1 MKKFLAILM
10 AILMVLS
17 MATVAMASEMPDPSA
32 DPVPENPSPTYK
44 DMSIVTVYKVYN
56 AEGDTAVSPAETFSF
71 SKVEFVSASQTG
83 SGYTE
88 EWAKANVPTITSV
101 NYASG
106 DAGKDNTKQKEAT
119 ITLPTNYPSVG
130 IYNYSFTETNN
141 GTAGVTYRST
151 PIRLV
156 VTVIEQGGKKR
167 VAAVH
172 CEGEN
177 GTKSAV
183 FENTYSA
190 GSLKVTKEV
199 TGLMGDKNKEFQF
212 SVTITAPAG
221 KNLEST
227 FSFKKNGSLAPVDT
241 YDYNATTKTVTFTL
255 KDNESFSIGNLPV
268 GVTCTVS
275 EIAEEGYET
284 TIDGQ
289 TANKTDDG
297 KYNKEVTISD
307 ATESTVAYTNDKDGN
322 VDTGVSLDT
331 LPYVLVLALAGAGL
345 VLMIARKRRVQD

>member
-32 DPVPENPSPTYK
+32 DPVPENPSPTYD
-44 DMSIVTVYKVYN
+44 DMKTVTVYKEYN
-56 AEGDTAVSPAETFSF
+56 AVGDTAVSPAETFSF
-71 SKVEFVSASQTG
+71 SAVSFESASQTG

-88 EWAKANVPTITSV
+88 EWANSNVPTINSV
-101 NYASG
+101 SYAAG
-106 DAGKDNTKQKEAT
+106 DAGKDDTTKKKAVT

-130 IYNYSFTETNN
+130 IYNYSFTETDN

-151 PIRLV
+151 PIKLV
-156 VTVIEQGGKKR
+156 VTVIEQDGKKR

-212 SVTITAPAG
+212 SVTITAPTG
-221 KNLEST
+221 KNLESS
-227 FSFKKNGSLAPVDT
+227 FSFNKNGSTASDSS
-241 YDYNATTKTVTFTL
+241 YNFASNTVTFTL
-255 KDNESFSIGNLPV
+255 KDGESFSIGNLPV
-268 GVTCTVS
+268 GVTCVVS
-275 EIAEEGYET
+275 EAAEEGYET
-284 TIDGQ
+284 KINGQ
-289 TANKTDDG
+289 TATKTDDN
-297 KYNKEVTISD
+297 KYKKEVTIST
-307 ATESTVAYTNDKDGN
+307 ATESTVDYTNDKGGAP
-322 VDTGVSLDT
+322 DTGVSLDT

>member
-10 AILMVLS
+10 AAMMLLS
-17 MATVAMASEMPDPSA
+17 MATVAMADGGTT
-32 DPVPENPSPTYK
+32 PTYN
-44 DMSIVTVYKVYN
+44 DMSTVTVYKVYN

-71 SKVEFVSASQTG
+71 SPVSFVSASQTG
-83 SGYTE
+83 YGYTE
-88 EWAKANVPTITSV
+88 EWANSNVPTISSV
-101 NYASG
+101 SYASG
-106 DAGKDNTKQKEAT
+106 DAGKETTKKKAVT

-141 GTAGVTYRST
+141 GMAGVTYRST

-156 VTVIEQGGKKR
+156 VTVIEQDGKKR

-190 GSLKVTKEV
+190 GSLKVTKKV

-212 SVTITAPAG
+212 SVTITAPTG
-221 KNLEST
+221 KNLESS
-227 FSFKKNGSLAPVDT
+227 FSFNKNGSTASDSS
-241 YDYNATTKTVTFTL
+241 YNFASNTVTFTL
-255 KDNESFSIGNLPV
+255 KDGESFSIGNLPV

-284 TIDGQ
+284 KIDDK
-289 TANKTDDG
+289 TVTKTDE
-297 KYNKEVTISD
+297 KYTKAVTIS
-307 ATESTVAYTNDKDGN
+307 TSNESTVAYTNDKGGTPDM
-322 VDTGVSLDT
+322 GVSLDT